1 MKTLIH
7 LLMMLLLT
15 TIAPL
20 ARAAS
25 SDTPDTPDTP
35 AGSTVDVDDRR
46 GEAESDLYAEGT
58 DAIDEEEWS
67 RAIDVF
73 KRVVAMKGKRVDGAL
88 YWLAYAQHKAGRG
101 GEALKTIDALERAH
115 PQSRWIKD
123 AKALELDIKRSSGQ
137 RVDPSKVDD
146 EELKLIVIQGLM
158 SSDPER
164 ALPLLQKIV
173 EGPYSKHVKEQA
185 LFVLSQS
192 PSPRAAQLIA
202 SIARGAAHAELQSDA
217 IKYLGISGQR
227 NLKLLGE
234 VYQST
239 ANGEVKKEILRAYML
254 AGAKQPLFTAAR
266 SEKDPNLRTEA
277 IRQLGVMGASHEL
290 QEMYRSETSATV
302 KRTIIESMFV
312 GGNVDMLLELARTES
327 DPNLRATAVRT
338 LGLMGGER
346 TGATLVQ
353 MYRGESD
360 AQVRRAALEGLFVQ
374 GNARAL
380 VELAKSEKDPRWKR
394 EIVQKLAVM
403 NSKDAADY
411 LTDLLKD

>member
-1 MKTLIH
+1 MKKLI
-7 LLMMLLLT
+7 LLLT
-15 TIAPL
+15 MFLMTTAWPL

-25 SDTPDTPDTP
+25 SDTPDTP
-35 AGSTVDVDDRR
+35 AGSAVDVDDRR
-46 GEAESDLYAEGT
+46 GDTESDLYAEGT
-58 DAIDEEEWS
+58 DAIDEEEWM
-67 RAIDVF
+67 RAIDTF
-73 KRVVAMKGKRVDGAL
+73 KKVVAMKGKRVDGAL
-88 YWLAYAQHKAGRG
+88 YWMAYAQHKAGRG

-158 SSDPER
+158 SSDPQR
-164 ALPLLQKIV
+164 ALPLLKKLV
-173 EGPYSKHVKEQA
+173 EGPYSRRVKEQA

-192 PSPRAAQLIA
+192 DAPEAAQLIA
-202 SIARGAAHAELQSDA
+202 SIARGTAHAELQSDA

-239 ANGEVKKEILRAYML
+239 ANAEVKKEILRAYMI
-254 AGAKQPLFTAAR
+254 AGAKQPIYVAAK
-266 SEKDPNLRTEA
+266 SEKDPKLRKEA
-277 IRQLGVMGASHEL
+277 IRQLGVAGAGHEL
-290 QEMYRSETSATV
+290 QEMYRSETSADV
-302 KRTIIESMFV
+302 KRTIIESLFV
-312 GGNVDMLLELARTES
+312 GGNVDMLLEIARNES

-338 LGLMGGER
+338 LGLMGRER

-360 AQVRRAALEGLFVQ
+360 AHVRRAALEGLFVQ

-394 EIVQKLAVM
+394 EIVQQLAVM

>member
-1 MKTLIH
+1 MKKLIH
-7 LLMMLLLT
+7 LLMMMLLLT
-15 TIAPL
+15 SIAPL

-25 SDTPDTPDTP
+25 SDTPDTP
-35 AGSTVDVDDRR
+35 AGSTIDVDDRR

-266 SEKDPNLRTEA
+266 SEKDPNLR
-277 IRQLGVMGASHEL
+277 
-290 QEMYRSETSATV
+290 
-302 KRTIIESMFV
+302 
-312 GGNVDMLLELARTES
+312 
-327 DPNLRATAVRT
+327 ATAVRT

>member
-15 TIAPL
+15 TIAPI
-20 ARAAS
+20 ARAAAF
-25 SDTPDTPDTP
+25 DTPDTP
-35 AGSTVDVDDRR
+35 AGSAVDVDDRH
-46 GEAESDLYAEGT
+46 GEAESDLYSEGT

-67 RAIDVF
+67 RAIDIF

-88 YWLAYAQHKAGRG
+88 YWMAYAQNKAGRG

-115 PQSRWIKD
+115 PQSRWSKD

-158 SSDPER
+158 STDPQR
-164 ALPLLQKIV
+164 ALPLLKKLV
-173 EGPYSKHVKEQA
+173 EGPYSKKVKEKA

-192 PSPRAAQLIA
+192 EAPEAAQIIA
-202 SIARGAAHAELQSDA
+202 SIARGSAHAELQSEA
-217 IKYLGISGQR
+217 IKYLGIAGEH
-227 NLKLLGE
+227 NVKLLGE

-239 ANGEVKKEILRAYML
+239 ASADVKKEILRAYMV
-254 AGAKQPLFTAAR
+254 AGAKQPIYVAAK
-266 SEKDPNLRTEA
+266 SEKDPKLRKEA
-277 IRQLGVMGASHEL
+277 IRQLGVLGAGREL
-290 QEMYRSETSATV
+290 QEMYRSETSASV

-312 GGNVDMLLELARTES
+312 GGDVDMLLELARTES

-338 LGLMGGER
+338 LGLIGGER

-380 VELAKSEKDPRWKR
+380 VDLAKSEKDPKWKR
-394 EIVQKLAVM
+394 EIVSKLAVM